1 MLPSQVK
8 PFTETGGMFT
18 KHTPKTRKDCL
29 MTLIMVRK
37 KHLVEPN
44 REQLPHTLGLVI
56 EARGTVGAL
65 SVGFFWAEKG
75 KYI

>member
-1 MLPSQVK
+1 
-8 PFTETGGMFT
+8 
-18 KHTPKTRKDCL
+18 

-44 REQLPHTLGLVI
+44 REQLPHTSGLVI
-56 EARGTVGAL
+56 EARGTVGTVRA
-65 SVGFFWAEKG
+65 GFFWAEKG

>member
-1 MLPSQVK
+1 
-8 PFTETGGMFT
+8 
-18 KHTPKTRKDCL
+18 